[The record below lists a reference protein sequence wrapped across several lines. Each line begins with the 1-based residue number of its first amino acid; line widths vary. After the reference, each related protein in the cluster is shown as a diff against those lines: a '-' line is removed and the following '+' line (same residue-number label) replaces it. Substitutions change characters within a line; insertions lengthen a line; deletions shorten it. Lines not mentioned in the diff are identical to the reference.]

1 MRAHEPL
8 VCMKLWNYEIFDAR
22 NGPRS
27 SGIEKINPSIAQLDL
42 PLIADPQA
50 STDGAAARV
59 SAGRKKER
67 EREREREQFSSQ
79 AGRPNARRD
88 LPSLDLV
95 I

>member
-1 MRAHEPL
+1 
-8 VCMKLWNYEIFDAR
+8 MKLWNYEIFDAR

-67 EREREREQFSSQ
+67 ERERESSSRVRL
-79 AGRPNARRD
+79 AGRMHAAI
-88 LPSLDLV
+88 SLHS
-95 I
+95 IS